1 MSYLHFA
8 VMVMRS
14 IKSVTFNTQD
24 DVLGLRRQQTTTK
37 C

>member
-8 VMVMRS
+8 VMVIRS
-14 IKSVTFNTQD
+14 MKSVSFHTQD